1 MKVSIAIRNVDI
13 KKLLK
18 HIVIIVDTREQQNK
32 HILDYF
38 DKEKIKYEKKALDYG
53 DYSVKIYK
61 NEELGLPFD
70 ITLEHTICIERKNG
84 LTEISNNLTHK
95 RAEFEVEFEKAR
107 RDGAKIYLLIE
118 NSRWADIWSREYE
131 TMFNAN
137 SFYNSL
143 LSFRDKHSLKVDF
156 IEKDDMGLHIYKILA
171 MYIQKLLKK

>member
-1 MKVSIAIRNVDI
+1 MKVSIALRGVDI

-18 HIVIIVDTREQQNK
+18 HIVIIIDTREQQNK

-107 RDGAKIYLLIE
+107 RDRAKMYLLIE
-118 NSRWADIWSREYE
+118 NASWDDIWNKDYQ

-143 LSFRDKHSLKVDF
+143 LSFRDRHNFNVDF
-156 IEKDDMGLHIYKILA
+156 IKKEDMGLHIYKILA
-171 MYIQKLLKK
+171 MYMRKLLVK